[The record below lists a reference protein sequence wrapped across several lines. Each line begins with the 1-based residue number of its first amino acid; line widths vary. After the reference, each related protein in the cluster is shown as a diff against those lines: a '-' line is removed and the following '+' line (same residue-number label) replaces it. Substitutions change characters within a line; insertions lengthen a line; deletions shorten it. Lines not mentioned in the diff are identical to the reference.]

1 MSIMCLDLAT
11 IPDFELGARIY
22 DLRDLSEE
30 DISRVM
36 FTKSREQEN
45 DIQQGVLG
53 AHLQQVLAISV
64 LFQDENGIRTWSAGA
79 PESNEMSLLQDLQ
92 KLVNEQKPA
101 VVTWNGNRSILPVL
115 NYRYLSHGIKAP
127 LFSVC
132 TDLMSELSA
141 TDERNAASLGEVAS
155 VCGLS
160 WNQAMS
166 DDDVLSA
173 YFEGNIELIRNNL
186 DLNNIYTWLINQRW
200 HMVCG
205 KISNATLERE
215 NQQLKK
221 VLLEENK
228 AHLTNLAESLI

>member
-22 DLRDLSEE
+22 DLQDLSEE
-30 DISRVM
+30 DISRVL
-36 FTKSREQEN
+36 FTKSREREN
-45 DIQQGVLG
+45 NIQPGVLG
-53 AHLQQVLAISV
+53 AYMQQVLAISV

-79 PESNEMSLLQDLQ
+79 PESNEMSLLQALQ

-101 VVTWNGNRSILPVL
+101 VITWNGNRSILPVL

-127 LFSVC
+127 FFSVC
-132 TDLMSELSA
+132 TDLTSELSA
-141 TDERNAASLGEVAS
+141 ADGRNAASLAEVAAL
-155 VCGLS
+155 CGLAQ
-160 WNQAMS
+160 NEAMT

-186 DLNNIYTWLINQRW
+186 DLKNIYTWLINQRW
-200 HMVCG
+200 QMVCG
-205 KISNATLERE
+205 KMGSTTLERE

>member
-11 IPDFELGARIY
+11 IPDFDLGARIY
-22 DLRDLSEE
+22 DLQDLSEE

-36 FTKSREQEN
+36 FTKSREREN
-45 DIQQGVLG
+45 DIQPGELG
-53 AHLQQVLAISV
+53 AYMQRVLAISV

-79 PESNEMSLLQDLQ
+79 PESNEMSLLQALQ
-92 KLVNEQKPA
+92 KQVNEQKPA
-101 VVTWNGNRSILPVL
+101 VVTWNGNRSVFPVL

-132 TDLMSELSA
+132 TDLMSEFSA
-141 TDERNAASLGEVAS
+141 TDDRNTASLGEVAAL
-155 VCGLS
+155 CGLAR
-160 WNQAMS
+160 NEEMS

-173 YFEGNIELIRNNL
+173 YFEGNIELIRHNL
-186 DLNNIYTWLINQRW
+186 DLKNINTWLINQRW
-200 HMVCG
+200 QMVCG
-205 KISNATLERE
+205 KVGNETLERE